1 MSLLSSWIYPLTTG
15 TPALG
20 TEVIANLDMIA
31 DKIGRVSG
39 AGLLD
44 NDNINPVPGKE
55 LEQAKISGLVAA
67 LAAKMPLAGGIFTGN
82 VDLNYATPQ
91 LRIMQSG
98 VDKVRLTSAGIFAD
112 TVSENTA
119 GTGVTVDGVLVK
131 DGGVGLTATGHL
143 SAGALTAGVK
153 HELKDSG
160 MTESTLLRLAAD
172 DAAPWG
178 LVVGNNTFSASAADG
193 FAVAVTNAGEAQV
206 QAKGAGASMLLAIN
220 GVPALQLTATQYTF
234 GAQPVLL
241 QDALTVVGNFDL
253 TGSAHFRSISS
264 QIRLYDT
271 DAPDP
276 LDQVVIEKNS
286 GFYNV
291 RMYDKSLD
299 QSTLAMA
306 ANAAGDVG
314 IGAYPTPGVRL
325 AVAGTVTSTGTV
337 NGRTMSADGAKL
349 DTAHQGENHTGDVT
363 SAGLVTT
370 IANGAVTVDKIA
382 TGAVIEAKI
391 GLGAV
396 TNLKIGALSITE
408 SKIAANAVI
417 EAKIGTSAVTE
428 AKLAT
433 NAVTTTKL
441 AADAVNNTK
450 LANVPTATFK
460 GRTTAGTGDPEDL
473 TVAQAKTLLG
483 LAALAFLPTVNNAQW
498 SGTDLSILNGGTGA
512 SNANNA
518 RINLG
523 TVEAWYATWTG
534 NGTDNRFVSSMPN
547 GIDLAICWFAGAVDT
562 IVFLPSVIN
571 RYAALDLVSSTVAG
585 VPKGTNSG
593 TISGVSL
600 IGGNSS
606 GVYALNRSG
615 IVYQAILIRVS
626 R

>member
-1 MSLLSSWIYPLTTG
+1 MSLLSSWIYPLTTDI
-15 TPALG
+15 PAYG

-131 DGGVGLTATGHL
+131 DGGVGLTSTGHL

-172 DAAPWG
+172 DADPWA
-178 LVVGNNTFSASAADG
+178 LVVGNDTYSSIATDGLAFQVKNTGQVVLRVKGTGADLVLGTDVEPSAVKLGANGSLALVRAYISANGNNIGLLDPTSPDPSDVVFIGKHSENYLVQMYDVSLEQYKLA
-193 FAVAVTNAGEAQV
+193 FAANPAGE
-206 QAKGAGASMLLAIN
+206 
-220 GVPALQLTATQYTF
+220 
-234 GAQPVLL
+234 
-241 QDALTVVGNFDL
+241 
-253 TGSAHFRSISS
+253 
-264 QIRLYDT
+264 
-271 DAPDP
+271 
-276 LDQVVIEKNS
+276 
-286 GFYNV
+286 
-291 RMYDKSLD
+291 
-299 QSTLAMA
+299 
-306 ANAAGDVG
+306 VG
-314 IGAYPTPGVRL
+314 IGAFPVAGVGMK
-325 AVAGTVTSTGTV
+325 VAGTTVTTGTV
-337 NGRTMSADGAKL
+337 NARDMAADGAKL

-428 AKLAT
+428 AKIATGAVTEAKLAAG
-433 NAVTTTKL
+433 AVTTTKL

-483 LAALAFLPTVNNAQW
+483 LDLA
-498 SGTDLSILNGGTGA
+498 
-512 SNANNA
+512 
-518 RINLG
+518 
-523 TVEAWYATWTG
+523 VEARYATWTG
-534 NGTDNRFVSSMPN
+534 NGADNRFVSSMPN
-547 GIDLAICWFAGAVDT
+547 GIDLAICWFAGVADT

-571 RYAALDLVSSTVAG
+571 HYAALDLANNTVVG
-585 VPKGTNSG
+585 LTKGTTTG

-600 IGGNSS
+600 IGGYSG

-615 IVYQAILIRVS
+615 IAYQAILIRVS

>member
-1 MSLLSSWIYPLTTG
+1 MSLLSSWLYPLTTG

-206 QAKGAGASMLLAIN
+206 QAKGAGASLLLAIN

-241 QDALTVVGNFDL
+241 QDDLTVVGNFDL
-253 TGSAHFRSISS
+253 TGSAHFRAISS

-314 IGAYPTPGVRL
+314 IGASPTSGVRL

-370 IANGAVTVDKIA
+370 IAAGAVS
-382 TGAVIEAKI
+382 
-391 GLGAV
+391 
-396 TNLKIGALSITE
+396 NS
-408 SKIAANAVI
+408 
-417 EAKIGTSAVTE
+417 
-428 AKLAT
+428 KLAT
-433 NAVTTTKL
+433 
-441 AADAVNNTK
+441 
-450 LANVPTATFK
+450 VPTDTFK
-460 GRTTAGTGDPEDL
+460 GRTTPGVGAPEDL

-523 TVEAWYATWTG
+523 TVEAFYATWTG
-534 NGTDNRFVSSMPN
+534 NGTDNRIVSSMPN

-606 GVYALNRSG
+606 GIYALNRSG

>member
-1 MSLLSSWIYPLTTG
+1 MSLLSSWLYPLTTG

-131 DGGVGLTATGHL
+131 DGGVGLTSTGHL

-220 GVPALQLTATQYTF
+220 SVPALQLTATQYTF

-241 QDALTVVGNFDL
+241 QDDLTVVGNFDL
-253 TGSAHFRSISS
+253 TGSAHFRAMNS

-276 LDQVVIEKNS
+276 LDQVIIEKNG

-370 IANGAVTVDKIA
+370 IAAGAVS
-382 TGAVIEAKI
+382 
-391 GLGAV
+391 
-396 TNLKIGALSITE
+396 NS
-408 SKIAANAVI
+408 
-417 EAKIGTSAVTE
+417 
-428 AKLAT
+428 KLAT
-433 NAVTTTKL
+433 
-441 AADAVNNTK
+441 
-450 LANVPTATFK
+450 VPTDTFK
-460 GRTTAGTGDPEDL
+460 GRTTPGVGAPEDL

-523 TVEAWYATWTG
+523 TVEAFYATWTG
-534 NGTDNRFVSSMPN
+534 NGTDNRIVSSMPN
-547 GIDLAICWFAGAVDT
+547 GIDLVICWFAGVADT

-571 RYAALDLVSSTVAG
+571 HYAALDLANNTVVG
-585 VPKGTNSG
+585 LTKGTTTG

-600 IGGNSS
+600 IGGYSG

>member
-67 LAAKMPLAGGIFTGN
+67 LAEKAPLAGGIFTGN

-206 QAKGAGASMLLAIN
+206 QAKGAGASLLLAIN

-253 TGSAHFRSISS
+253 TGSAHFRAISS

-314 IGAYPTPGVRL
+314 IGASPTSGVRL

-370 IANGAVTVDKIA
+370 IAT
-382 TGAVIEAKI
+382 
-391 GLGAV
+391 
-396 TNLKIGALSITE
+396 
-408 SKIAANAVI
+408 
-417 EAKIGTSAVTE
+417 
-428 AKLAT
+428 
-433 NAVTTTKL
+433 
-441 AADAVNNTK
+441 DAVNNTK

-473 TVAQAKTLLG
+473 TAAQARTILNVENGATADQTASELRVGAFSAWNWSANPQSSLASSTQTVALG
-483 LAALAFLPTVNNAQW
+483 IAANSIAILRIRANVYAAGSYSTVSVQRSTSDDTGFTQCSVTAPDNGSHSSDTIAFVPS
-498 SGTDLSILNGGTGA
+498 SGTGTVRFTVTSLGSGTG
-512 SNANNA
+512 
-518 RINLG
+518 
-523 TVEAWYATWTG
+523 
-534 NGTDNRFVSSMPN
+534 
-547 GIDLAICWFAGAVDT
+547 
-562 IVFLPSVIN
+562 FL
-571 RYAALDLVSSTVAG
+571 Y
-585 VPKGTNSG
+585 
-593 TISGVSL
+593 L
-600 IGGNSS
+600 IGWITPS
-606 GVYALNRSG
+606 
-615 IVYQAILIRVS
+615 
-626 R
+626 

>member
-1 MSLLSSWIYPLTTG
+1 MSLLSSWIYPLTTDI
-15 TPALG
+15 PAYG

-220 GVPALQLTATQYTF
+220 SVPALQLTATQYTF

-241 QDALTVVGNFDL
+241 QDDLTVDGL
-253 TGSAHFRSISS
+253 
-264 QIRLYDT
+264 
-271 DAPDP
+271 
-276 LDQVVIEKNS
+276 
-286 GFYNV
+286 
-291 RMYDKSLD
+291 
-299 QSTLAMA
+299 
-306 ANAAGDVG
+306 
-314 IGAYPTPGVRL
+314 
-325 AVAGTVTSTGTV
+325 V
-337 NGRTMSADGAKL
+337 NGRNMVADGAKM
-349 DTAHQGENHTGDVT
+349 DAAHQGENHTGDVT

-370 IANGAVTVDKIA
+370 IAT
-382 TGAVIEAKI
+382 
-391 GLGAV
+391 
-396 TNLKIGALSITE
+396 
-408 SKIAANAVI
+408 
-417 EAKIGTSAVTE
+417 
-428 AKLAT
+428 
-433 NAVTTTKL
+433 
-441 AADAVNNTK
+441 DAVNNTK

-473 TVAQAKTLLG
+473 TVSQAKTLLG
-483 LAALAFLPTVNNAQW
+483 LDLA
-498 SGTDLSILNGGTGA
+498 
-512 SNANNA
+512 
-518 RINLG
+518 
-523 TVEAWYATWTG
+523 VEAFYATWTG
-534 NGTDNRFVSSMPN
+534 NGTDNRIVSSMPN
-547 GIDLAICWFAGAVDT
+547 GIDLVICWFAGVADT

-571 RYAALDLVSSTVAG
+571 HYAALDLANNTVVG
-585 VPKGTNSG
+585 LTKGTTTG

-600 IGGNSS
+600 IGGYSG

>member
-1 MSLLSSWIYPLTTG
+1 MSLLSSWLYPLTTG

-119 GTGVTVDGVLVK
+119 GTGVTVDGVLAK
-131 DGGVGLTATGHL
+131 DGGVGLTSTGHL

-206 QAKGAGASMLLAIN
+206 QAKGAGASLRLAIN
-220 GVPALQLTATQYTF
+220 GVPALRLTATQYTF

-241 QDALTVVGNFDL
+241 QDDLTVVGNFDL

-276 LDQVVIEKNS
+276 LDQVIIEKNS

-291 RMYDKSLD
+291 LMHDKSLN
-299 QSTLAMA
+299 QTTLVMA

-314 IGAYPTPGVRL
+314 IGASPTPGVRL

-370 IANGAVTVDKIA
+370 IAT
-382 TGAVIEAKI
+382 
-391 GLGAV
+391 
-396 TNLKIGALSITE
+396 
-408 SKIAANAVI
+408 
-417 EAKIGTSAVTE
+417 
-428 AKLAT
+428 
-433 NAVTTTKL
+433 
-441 AADAVNNTK
+441 DAVNNTK

-473 TVAQAKTLLG
+473 TVSQAKTLLG
-483 LAALAFLPTVNNAQW
+483 LDLA
-498 SGTDLSILNGGTGA
+498 
-512 SNANNA
+512 
-518 RINLG
+518 
-523 TVEAWYATWTG
+523 VEARYATWTG
-534 NGTDNRFVSSMPN
+534 NGTDNRIVSSMPN
-547 GIDLAICWFAGAVDT
+547 GIDLVICWFAGVADT

-571 RYAALDLVSSTVAG
+571 HYAALDLANNTVVG
-585 VPKGTNSG
+585 LTKGTTTG

-600 IGGNSS
+600 IGGYSG

-615 IVYQAILIRVS
+615 IAYQAILIRVS

>member
-1 MSLLSSWIYPLTTG
+1 MSLLSSWIYPLTTDI
-15 TPALG
+15 PAYG

-206 QAKGAGASMLLAIN
+206 QAKGAGASLRLAIN
-220 GVPALQLTATQYTF
+220 GVPALRLTATQYTF

-241 QDALTVVGNFDL
+241 QDDLTV
-253 TGSAHFRSISS
+253 
-264 QIRLYDT
+264 
-271 DAPDP
+271 
-276 LDQVVIEKNS
+276 
-286 GFYNV
+286 
-291 RMYDKSLD
+291 
-299 QSTLAMA
+299 
-306 ANAAGDVG
+306 AG
-314 IGAYPTPGVRL
+314 L
-325 AVAGTVTSTGTV
+325 V
-337 NGRTMSADGAKL
+337 NGRNMVADGAKL

-370 IANGAVTVDKIA
+370 IAAGAVS
-382 TGAVIEAKI
+382 
-391 GLGAV
+391 
-396 TNLKIGALSITE
+396 N
-408 SKIAANAVI
+408 SK
-417 EAKIGTSAVTE
+417 
-428 AKLAT
+428 L
-433 NAVTTTKL
+433 TT
-441 AADAVNNTK
+441 
-450 LANVPTATFK
+450 VPTDTFK
-460 GRTTAGTGDPEDL
+460 GRTTPGVGAPEDL

-523 TVEAWYATWTG
+523 TVEAFYATWTG

-547 GIDLAICWFAGAVDT
+547 GIDLVICWFAGLADT

-571 RYAALDLVSSTVAG
+571 HYAALDLANSTVVG
-585 VPKGTNSG
+585 VTKGTTSG

-600 IGGNSS
+600 IVGYSDGI
-606 GVYALNRSG
+606 YALNRSG

>member
-1 MSLLSSWIYPLTTG
+1 MSLLSSWIYPLTTDI
-15 TPALG
+15 PAYG

-91 LRIMQSG
+91 LRIRQSG
-98 VDKVRLTSAGIFAD
+98 VDKVRLTSAGIFAN

-131 DGGVGLTATGHL
+131 DGGVGLTSTGHL

-160 MTESTLLRLAAD
+160 MTDSTLLRLAAD

-178 LVVGNNTFSASAADG
+178 LVVGNNAFSASAADG

-206 QAKGAGASMLLAIN
+206 QAKGAGASLLLAIN

-241 QDALTVVGNFDL
+241 QDDLTVVGL
-253 TGSAHFRSISS
+253 
-264 QIRLYDT
+264 
-271 DAPDP
+271 
-276 LDQVVIEKNS
+276 
-286 GFYNV
+286 
-291 RMYDKSLD
+291 
-299 QSTLAMA
+299 
-306 ANAAGDVG
+306 
-314 IGAYPTPGVRL
+314 
-325 AVAGTVTSTGTV
+325 V
-337 NGRTMSADGAKL
+337 NGRNMVADGAKL
-349 DTAHQGENHTGDVT
+349 DIAHQGENHTGDVT

-370 IANGAVTVDKIA
+370 IAAGAVS
-382 TGAVIEAKI
+382 
-391 GLGAV
+391 
-396 TNLKIGALSITE
+396 N
-408 SKIAANAVI
+408 SK
-417 EAKIGTSAVTE
+417 
-428 AKLAT
+428 L
-433 NAVTTTKL
+433 TT
-441 AADAVNNTK
+441 
-450 LANVPTATFK
+450 VPTDTFK
-460 GRTTAGTGDPEDL
+460 GRTTPGVGAPEDL

-523 TVEAWYATWTG
+523 TVEAFYATWTG

-600 IGGNSS
+600 IGGYSG

>member
-1 MSLLSSWIYPLTTG
+1 MSLLSSWIYPLTTDI
-15 TPALG
+15 PAYG

-172 DAAPWG
+172 DADPWA
-178 LVVGNNTFSASAADG
+178 LVVGNDTYSSIATDGLAFQVKNTGQVVLRVKGTGADLVLGTDVEPSAVKLGANGSLALVRAYISANGNNIGLFDPTSPNPEDVVFIGKHSENYLVQMYDVSLEQYKLA
-193 FAVAVTNAGEAQV
+193 FAANPAGE
-206 QAKGAGASMLLAIN
+206 
-220 GVPALQLTATQYTF
+220 
-234 GAQPVLL
+234 
-241 QDALTVVGNFDL
+241 
-253 TGSAHFRSISS
+253 
-264 QIRLYDT
+264 
-271 DAPDP
+271 
-276 LDQVVIEKNS
+276 
-286 GFYNV
+286 
-291 RMYDKSLD
+291 
-299 QSTLAMA
+299 
-306 ANAAGDVG
+306 VG
-314 IGAYPTPGVRL
+314 IGTFPVAGVGMK
-325 AVAGTVTSTGTV
+325 VAGTTVTTGTV
-337 NGRTMSADGAKL
+337 NARDMVADGAKL

-370 IANGAVTVDKIA
+370 IAT
-382 TGAVIEAKI
+382 
-391 GLGAV
+391 
-396 TNLKIGALSITE
+396 
-408 SKIAANAVI
+408 
-417 EAKIGTSAVTE
+417 
-428 AKLAT
+428 
-433 NAVTTTKL
+433 
-441 AADAVNNTK
+441 DAVNNTK

-473 TVAQAKTLLG
+473 TVSQAKTLLG
-483 LAALAFLPTVNNAQW
+483 LDLA
-498 SGTDLSILNGGTGA
+498 
-512 SNANNA
+512 
-518 RINLG
+518 
-523 TVEAWYATWTG
+523 VEAFYATWTG
-534 NGTDNRFVSSMPN
+534 NGTDNRIVSSMPN
-547 GIDLAICWFAGAVDT
+547 GIDLVICWFAGVADT

-571 RYAALDLVSSTVAG
+571 HYAALDLANNTVVG
-585 VPKGTNSG
+585 LTKGTTTG

-600 IGGNSS
+600 IGGYSG

-615 IVYQAILIRVS
+615 IAYQAILIRVS